1 MIRRSL
7 LVGLINGLLVSI
19 AGIYPAISLLV
30 PTIMPGW
37 DRPVQSELLHGLL
50 LMVSAGIGIPV
61 LLANGFVAAHR
72 SRGCGWLEGAK
83 AGLIAGVTLAY
94 VSFLLLLSPL
104 NGLAAQG
111 KIVAT
116 MPNPFPSQLPPT
128 ATLSAA
134 LRSLEHSNIWVESAL
149 IIAVALGILSGA
161 FAGWYHR
168 HLLPPPPT
176 ELIDLLRP
184 GKSPHHWFANN
195 ESVLRNGLLVGVGI
209 SLFFIP
215 TIFGGYYSDIA
226 ANFPN
231 LANDLNRTAVGSF
244 FQGMASYLPILS
256 PIANL
261 SLFTFGFFVVGLS
274 RNPPNC
280 FQARIGGSIAA
291 GLVIFSS
298 ILGSF
303 IRISFFFM
311 GLMPF
316 LWNNELSNEV
326 VLVGPLPPAEIISER
341 YFYVVGSFG
350 LAWGA
355 FICAV
360 VIALFAGTIQGFLA
374 TLIIPLFRQRPVDEA
389 RLLRKQLQKEPEMVF
404 PLFLKLFRKTDNA
417 PEIMAHLTTL
427 THHRQPDVAQVAA
440 AYHTLTTSYQPAS
453 YIRSL
458 EITKSATTNHPQ
470 WKWAKDIGS
479 VHFSLSR
486 VLAARTLEQI
496 LTLPPPPQLE
506 TSSLPPT
513 IIRSVKIITDI
524 VMELHKGDRVADL
537 PTKIIFL
544 ENAMAAIHEGQRF
557 ISQEVMNPAGVII
570 MPEQR
575 AISEMLDHWQGLVM
589 EAIKRTKGRADVVC
603 NLQTK
608 ICCYLPEMTLGFEL
622 NNKGLNVAQKVRLR
636 LLPDKHYQTVEPD
649 GAKIA
654 ILSPAE
660 SKTINLT
667 IRPEQE
673 SGRLRVAW
681 ELTYDDAVDAERR
694 FQAADTIEFDG
705 PERPFQ
711 RIFPIPYVTGT
722 PLKTDDVFVGR
733 DDVFAFI
740 KENLLGTHQNNVIIL
755 HGQRRTGKTS
765 VLYRLGQV
773 MSDTHYGVLIDM
785 QGKPARGELDFLYAI
800 ADDIAFVLEEHGIEA
815 NLPPRSE
822 FAESPEFYFRARFLR
837 GLYPKLNGKNLLLM
851 FDEFEELQRRVED
864 GHLKPEIFQ
873 FLRNLMQHESQVD
886 FVFSGTHKL
895 EELGATYWSVLFNIA
910 AYKPITFL
918 SPQEVRRL
926 IVEPIANYHAEYDPI
941 AVDRIVTVTAGH
953 PYFTQLVLHEM
964 IVFHNEVQRSYLTVT
979 DVGQVLERIVE
990 RGEAHFKYIWAE
1002 SSPEEQIVLRGLT
1015 ELLINAET
1023 VNTTD
1028 LRDFLSKRGQLSAD
1042 QWAKALTNLE
1052 SRDILTRQNVN
1063 SQLYRFKVDLIRLWI
1078 AKTRP
1083 GL

>member
-1 MIRRSL
+1 MIRRAL
-7 LVGLINGLLVSI
+7 IVGLVSGLLVSI

-37 DRPVQSELLHGLL
+37 ERPVQNELLHGLL
-50 LMVSAGIGIPV
+50 LMVSAGIGIPI
-61 LLANGFVAAHR
+61 LLINGFIAAYR
-72 SRGCGWLEGAK
+72 SKEGGWLAGAK
-83 AGLIAGVTLAY
+83 SGLIAGLTLAY
-94 VSFLLLLSPL
+94 ISFLLLLSPL
-104 NGLAAQG
+104 NGLIAQG

-116 MPNPFPSQLPPT
+116 MYSPFPSQLPST
-128 ATLSAA
+128 EILSAA
-134 LRSLEHSNIWVESAL
+134 LRSLEHSNIWIESAL
-149 IIAVALGILSGA
+149 IIAVIMGGGSGA
-161 FAGWYHR
+161 VAGWYRR
-168 HLLPPPPT
+168 HWLAPPPT

-184 GKSPHHWFANN
+184 GKNPHQWFAEN

-231 LANDLNRTAVGSF
+231 LVNDMNRTAVGSF
-244 FQGMASYLPILS
+244 FQSMASYLPILS

-261 SLFTFGFFVVGLS
+261 FLFTFGFLVVGLS

-280 FQARIGGSIAA
+280 FQSRIWGSIAA
-291 GLVIFSS
+291 GLIIFSS

-316 LWNNELSNEV
+316 LWNTTLPGDT
-326 VLVGPLPPAEIISER
+326 VLLGPVPPAEIISQR

-355 FICAV
+355 FVCAI
-360 VIALFAGTIQGFLA
+360 VIAIFAGTIQGFLA
-374 TLIIPLFRQRPVDEA
+374 AWLIPLFRQRPVDEA
-389 RLLRKQLQKEPEMVF
+389 RILRKQLQKEPETIF
-404 PLFLKLFRKTDNA
+404 PLILKLFRKTDNA
-417 PEIMAHLTTL
+417 PEIIAHLTIL
-427 THHRQPDVAQVAA
+427 THRRQPDIAQVAA
-440 AYHTLTTSYQPAS
+440 AYHTLTTSHQPES

-458 EITKSATTNHPQ
+458 EITQAVTARNPE
-470 WKWAKDIGS
+470 WKWAKDIGAI
-479 VHFSLSR
+479 HFSLSR
-486 VLAARTLEQI
+486 VLAARTLAQI
-496 LTLPPPPQLE
+496 LTIPPAPQLQ
-506 TSSLPPT
+506 TASLPPT

-524 VMELHKGDRVADL
+524 VMELNKGDRVADL

-544 ENAMAAIHEGQRF
+544 ENGLTAIHEGQRF
-557 ISQEVMNPAGVII
+557 MAQEVVNPAGATI

-575 AISEMLDHWQGLVM
+575 AISEMLDHWQGLVI

-608 ICCYLPEMTLGFEL
+608 MCCYLPEMALGFEL

-636 LLPDKHYQTVEPD
+636 LLPDEHYQAVEPD
-649 GAKIA
+649 GVKIA

-660 SKTINLT
+660 SKTIHLG
-667 IRPEQE
+667 IRPGQE

-694 FQAADTIEFDG
+694 FKAADTIEFDG

-740 KENLLGTHQNNVIIL
+740 KENLLGAHQNNVIIL

-773 MSDTHYGVLIDM
+773 MSESHYGVLIDM
-785 QGKPARGELDFLYAI
+785 QGKPARGELDFFYAI
-800 ADDIAFVLEEHGIEA
+800 ADDIAFVLEEHGIEV
-815 NLPPRSE
+815 NLPARSE
-822 FAESPEFYFRARFLR
+822 FAESPEFYFRSRFLR

-873 FLRNLMQHESQVD
+873 FLRNLMQHEEHLD

-895 EELGATYWSVLFNIA
+895 EELGATYWSILFNIA

-926 IVEPIANYHAEYDPI
+926 IVEPIANYNAEYDPI
-941 AVDRIVTVTAGH
+941 AVERIATVTAGH

-1002 SSPEEQIVLRGLT
+1002 SSPEEQTVLRGLT

-1023 VNTTD
+1023 VNVND
-1028 LRDFLSKRGQLSAD
+1028 LGDFLTKRGQVSAD
-1042 QWAKALTNLE
+1042 LWAKALTSLE

-1078 AKTRP
+1078 AKSRP